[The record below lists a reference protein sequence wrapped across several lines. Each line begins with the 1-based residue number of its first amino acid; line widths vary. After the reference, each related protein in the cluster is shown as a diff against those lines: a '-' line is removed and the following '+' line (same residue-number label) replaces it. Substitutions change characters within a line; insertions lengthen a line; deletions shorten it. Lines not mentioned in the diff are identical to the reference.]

1 MRISAS
7 IYSYK
12 QSKSLEEIVSD
23 LDLLYIDSF
32 HIDSKDDLSVFDD
45 IAKIRKISKTPID
58 LHIISSEPEKYYP
71 YIEQYK
77 IDSVQFQFEELHQHP
92 ILPPQNGTTKY
103 GLSLMSETPIDVF
116 ELYKDF
122 DFVLF
127 MATTPGESGGE
138 FNKSNFHRIRKFRQ
152 RYQNKQIRVDGGVN
166 GEVAFILR
174 NMGVSSVVCGSFLA
188 NNPSQGKALLDLR
201 YNNVASHYLVSDF
214 MLEESDVPILES
226 KQTNLI
232 EVLENIERYR
242 LGFVMFRDEKGRFS
256 GIASNADV
264 RRGLLRHKDNI
275 AATTVKDITN
285 RYPFTVRDT
294 DTIKQMLQKIR
305 RQDFVVSFVP
315 VINSKSQPVGA
326 VTFFNLIRA
335 EM

>member
-12 QSKSLEEIVSD
+12 QSKSLEEIVRD

-32 HIDSKDDLSVFDD
+32 HIDSKDSLDVFDD
-45 IAKIRKISKTPID
+45 IARIREISKTPID

-71 YIEQYK
+71 YIERYK
-77 IDSVQFQFEELHQHP
+77 IDYVQFQFEELHQHP
-92 ILPPQNGTTKY
+92 ILPPQNGVTKY
-103 GLSLMSETPIDVF
+103 GLSLLSDTPIDVF

-127 MATTPGESGGE
+127 MATTPGESGGK
-138 FNKSNFHRIRKFRQ
+138 FNKANFHRIRKFRQ

-201 YNNVASHYLVSDF
+201 YNNVESHYLVADF
-214 MLEESDVPILES
+214 MLDDGDLPMLNVEN
-226 KQTNLI
+226 TNLI
-232 EVLENIERYR
+232 EILEKIEQYR
-242 LGFVMFRDEKGRFS
+242 LGFVMFRDSKGKFA

-264 RRGLLRHKDNI
+264 RRGLLCHKDNI
-275 AATTVKDITN
+275 AATSVRDVVN

-294 DTIKQMLQKIR
+294 DTIKQMLQKMR
-305 RQDFVVSFVP
+305 RQDFIVSFVP
-315 VINSKSQPVGA
+315 VIDSKSHPVGA
-326 VTFFNLIRA
+326 VPFFNLIRS